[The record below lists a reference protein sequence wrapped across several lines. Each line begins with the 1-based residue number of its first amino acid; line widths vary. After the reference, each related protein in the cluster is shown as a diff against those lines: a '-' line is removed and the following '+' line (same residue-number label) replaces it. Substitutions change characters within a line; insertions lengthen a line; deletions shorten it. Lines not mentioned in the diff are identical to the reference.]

1 MVTIHNFVHKMLK
14 SNKTVRFQPYFVIF
28 IGGFMVSIAIASN
41 RIWVTHFFSAE
52 NVRVSTCETEGNRR
66 RCNKTVYHPFIG
78 NCVCHS
84 THRSR
89 PLAVISIQFV
99 QHHIIVQ
106 QTLYIAHYRCTTKKK
121 YHPILANRTAAN
133 THLNLFPLSLQWCH
147 PVFRLI
153 HRFNFE

>member
-41 RIWVTHFFSAE
+41 RIWVTHFFLPKMCVCRH
-52 NVRVSTCETEGNRR
+52 VRRKEIEDAAIKQFIIPS
-66 RCNKTVYHPFIG
+66 IG

-106 QTLYIAHYRCTTKKK
+106 QTLYIAHYRCTTKK

>member
-41 RIWVTHFFSAE
+41 RIWVTHFFLPKMCVCRH
-52 NVRVSTCETEGNRR
+52 VRRKEIEDAAIKQFIIPS
-66 RCNKTVYHPFIG
+66 IG

-106 QTLYIAHYRCTTKKK
+106 QTLYIAHYRCTTKKSITPFLLIALLQT
-121 YHPILANRTAAN
+121 HILIYFLYLCSGAIP
-133 THLNLFPLSLQWCH
+133 F
-147 PVFRLI
+147 FG
-153 HRFNFE
+153 